1 MDTVHVKI
9 AELALS
15 IYSSNREAKRL
26 SELGFSEA
34 AQKEYKYCD
43 SQIAAAKQLV
53 ESLIKNDTKI
63 SANNAFSKAPRQ
75 TTANA

>member
-9 AELALS
+9 AELALR

-34 AQKEYKYCD
+34 AQKEYMYCD
-43 SQIAAAKQLV
+43 SQITEAKQLV
-53 ESLIKNDTKI
+53 ESLIKNVSQIALAEKSIHGD
-63 SANNAFSKAPRQ
+63 PV
-75 TTANA
+75 